1 LNNSFLTAVQG
12 NLKIPHLVNVLH
24 TILVLS
30 FVGVTLLLLAMTL
43 VHRFRIRGVRMSW
56 QASSWRSIPV
66 WPTLFMG
73 LIIVF
78 LVYAQNT
85 IPPVHLTVFTG
96 YFVGG
101 MAWFV
106 AVAMSSS
113 VVVTEYGII
122 PEAGRTSNA
131 VGWGQ
136 VSDYF
141 EVEDGKRVHF
151 AFMYQDYLGERKR
164 LDLFVPVQEV
174 DRFRGM
180 VRSKLDVP
188 LDLPAQRV
196 TSREALEN

>member
-1 LNNSFLTAVQG
+1 M
-12 NLKIPHLVNVLH
+12 
-24 TILVLS
+24 LS
-30 FVGVTLLLLAMTL
+30 FVGVTLLLLFMTL
-43 VHRFRIRGVRMSW
+43 LHRFRIRGVRMAWQVGSW
-56 QASSWRSIPV
+56 HSFPV

-85 IPPVHLTVFTG
+85 FPPEHLTVFAG

-106 AVAMSSS
+106 AVAMSAS

-122 PEAGRTSNA
+122 PEAGRSSEA

-164 LDLFVPVQEV
+164 LDLYVPSQEV
-174 DRFRGM
+174 NRFRGL

-188 LDLPAQRV
+188 LDLPPQRIMI
-196 TSREALEN
+196 REALEKR